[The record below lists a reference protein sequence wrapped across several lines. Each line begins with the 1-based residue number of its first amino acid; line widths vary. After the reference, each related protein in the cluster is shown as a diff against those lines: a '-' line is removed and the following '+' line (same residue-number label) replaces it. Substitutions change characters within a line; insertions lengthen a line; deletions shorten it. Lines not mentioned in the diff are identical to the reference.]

1 MPVHLTDF
9 LTGRGRPG
17 GSGPV
22 DGQGRRSI
30 YIKVCRNFLPAFLT
44 AFDFPIPSTTVG
56 DRLVT
61 NVPAQALALMNDP
74 FVHEQAR
81 LWGERVMK
89 SAEQGGQVA
98 AIETM
103 WQQAFGRLP
112 SGEEVAMARQFVE
125 EKGHEGWADLAH
137 ALIQAK
143 EFRFIR

>member
-22 DGQGRRSI
+22 DGQGRRSL

-81 LWGERVMK
+81 LWGERAMK
-89 SAEQGGQVA
+89 SVEDGVLTVA
-98 AIETM
+98 IDTM
-103 WQQAFGRLP
+103 WQQAFGRAP
-112 SGEEVAMARQFVE
+112 SGRKSPWLASLLVR
-125 EKGHEGWADLAH
+125 KGWKGGQIWLTP
-137 ALIQAK
+137 
-143 EFRFIR
+143 